1 MEVLA
6 FEEELFSGG
15 EVVECVA
22 GDDLGLVD
30 MTGYPVGRP
39 LNVGQSHTHG
49 EGRRAVCCVYS
60 LTSQC
65 WSVSTKNRIFL
76 SELSRLMSY
85 LLFSIIN
92 TKYFKSI

>member
-39 LNVGQSHTHG
+39 LDVGQSHTHG

-60 LTSQC
+60 LTSQY
-65 WSVSTKNRIFL
+65 WSVSTKTGFFSQSSSDLCRIYCFL
-76 SELSRLMSY
+76 
-85 LLFSIIN
+85 
-92 TKYFKSI
+92 